1 LVAAASIESV
11 FAGAASAAAGAG
23 AASAGAGA
31 GVASAAG
38 AAAGAGSELLS
49 ALSSAQLLNKVMPP
63 IAAKKRLVLK
73 RFLILLVIEKDFIP

>member
-1 LVAAASIESV
+1 LVSAASIESV

-38 AAAGAGSELLS
+38 AATGAGSVLLS
-49 ALSSAQLLNKVMPP
+49 VLSSAQLFNKVMLQ
-63 IAAKKRLVLK
+63 IAAKKSPVWK
-73 RFLILLVIEKDFIP
+73 RFLILLVIEKDFIT

>member
-1 LVAAASIESV
+1 MESV

-23 AASAGAGA
+23 AASAGAGVASAAGA